1 MSTHPHGPA
10 VVNGEVRYFSPSSL
24 TTADPDQLGGCPIR
38 YWFRYVAGIKEP
50 QGKAQNTGIAL
61 HKSLERFLTTGE
73 RLLDRTA
80 LAGVHYIP
88 SKEHVLGVEVPIAG
102 TLTAAGV
109 PVIGFVDLVVRAP
122 TYLNVNGD
130 ERVSDP
136 GEVEV
141 IDWKTTSDLGRVKPG
156 DTLMQSIQMPAYGQW
171 AVHAHG
177 AERVRLSHVY
187 FQTSKPGSTKRTHLV
202 QVDDL
207 ARRWEQIEASART
220 VVEVARETD
229 PSRVPGHEPSCTAYR
244 QCYYAPQC
252 PAAQKFRDR
261 KTLTALFGH
270 KKEREMSLFPK
281 KPDAVQ
287 ATQSAPVMGVV
298 VPATGPAPVVTLS
311 IADHVAKLRANEVA
325 AHAARIAAP
334 PTPVKVA
341 MPAGF
346 ADACRAVVAAGM
358 GQPMLGAAI
367 AGAFA
372 EAVGSPAVTLGAGL
386 AGSGTLGG
394 LSINSAEEIIVL
406 AKEIGAIPPVE
417 VVAVSVEAPAPAPA
431 PITILPPDAPPSQPA
446 LASKPPGTK
455 PAAGPGRGHKKTDVP
470 TSPIAQD
477 ATPAAGPEIYVNAVP
492 CGPFADLAPYV
503 AEKCAKIATAMK
515 VDDIRVAGKDSP
527 LAYGGWRGALAA
539 VIRDEPPAPGRYLLL
554 VSTELG
560 EVVVEA
566 LAPFV
571 VVRGVRP

>member
-1 MSTHPHGPA
+1 MSHA
-10 VVNGEVRYFSPSSL
+10 VINGVVQHFSPSSL
-24 TTADPDQLGGCPIR
+24 SVADPNQWGGCPTK

-61 HKSLERFLTTGE
+61 HKALERFLTTGE

-80 LAGVHYIP
+80 LAGVHYVP
-88 SKEHVLGVEVPIAG
+88 SREYALGVEVPIAG
-102 TLTAAGV
+102 TLTAARV

-122 TYLNVNGD
+122 TYITSSGD
-130 ERVSDP
+130 HRQDEP
-136 GEVEV
+136 GTVEV
-141 IDWKTTSDLGRVKPG
+141 IDWKTTSDLGRVKPS

-202 QVDDL
+202 QADDL
-207 ARRWEQIEASART
+207 AKRWEQIEAGART
-220 VVEVARETD
+220 VLEVAKETD
-229 PSRVPGHEPSCTAYR
+229 PSKVPGHEPSCTAYR

-252 PAAQKFRDR
+252 SAAQKFRDR

-311 IADHVAKLRANEVA
+311 IADQVAKLRAHETA
-325 AHAARIAAP
+325 AHAARIATP
-334 PTPVKVA
+334 PTPVKIA

-346 ADACRAVVAAGM
+346 AEACKAIVFSGM
-358 GQPMLGAAI
+358 GQPQISAAV
-367 AGAFA
+367 AGAWA
-372 EAVGSPAVTLGAGL
+372 EAVGSPTVTAGAGL
-386 AGSGTLGG
+386 AGSGALAG
-394 LSINSAEEIIVL
+394 LIMSSGEEVLTL
-406 AKEIGAIPPVE
+406 AKEIATVAPVE

-431 PITILPPDAPPSQPA
+431 PIPTILPPDAPPSQPA
-446 LASKPPGTK
+446 LASKPPSTK

-477 ATPAAGPEIYVNAVP
+477 ATLAPTSDQVEIYVNAVP
-492 CGPFADLAPYV
+492 RGPFADLAPYV
-503 AEKCAKIATAMK
+503 AEKCAKIAAAMK

-539 VIRDEPPAPGRYLLL
+539 VIRDEPPAPGRYVLF
-554 VSTELG
+554 VATELG
-560 EVVVEA
+560 EVAAEA

-571 VVRGVRP
+571 AARGVRP